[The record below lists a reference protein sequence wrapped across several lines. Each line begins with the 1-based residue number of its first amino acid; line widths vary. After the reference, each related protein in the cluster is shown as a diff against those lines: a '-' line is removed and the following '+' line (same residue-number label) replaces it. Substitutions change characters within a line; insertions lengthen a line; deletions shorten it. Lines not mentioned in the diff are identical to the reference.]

1 MLNSTTRITAMKTC
15 LEAIEKIVAY
25 DFYVEELE
33 KVLRENKVLEQFVT
47 KVIIDREPYT
57 ELTEF
62 VKKESP

>member
-1 MLNSTTRITAMKTC
+1 MKTC

-57 ELTEF
+57 ELSEF
-62 VKKESP
+62 VKKENP